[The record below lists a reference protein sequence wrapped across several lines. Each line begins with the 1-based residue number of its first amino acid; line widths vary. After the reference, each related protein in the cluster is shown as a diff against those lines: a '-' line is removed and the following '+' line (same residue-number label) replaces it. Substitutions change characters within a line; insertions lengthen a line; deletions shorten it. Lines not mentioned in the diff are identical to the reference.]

1 MRGATRA
8 APSYAHHGLAK
19 LCDGGTVLPTRRRP
33 FCPKFV
39 RDGPPRINTF
49 PALAEAAMAAVAFRD
64 DLARFPV
71 IGSTRREHIERWM
84 EDPRVQVVW
93 EKLAATA
100 PDLEPK
106 AFIHFVLM
114 LRQGVSDASAQRYY
128 IEKCNTWRAKY
139 NKVLKRLVSSQM
151 PDLELARQLENVVEG
166 LQLNAAILSFVT
178 TLGRDN
184 SSRQE
189 EDGARARKLFEM
201 ELSRYFQDICGQW
214 LDREVAALT
223 EIAFPGKEINEDMVR
238 GMRRSCAKVQVS
250 LRVPSNDVS
259 IVPDQ

>member
-1 MRGATRA
+1 MGWQNFATVVRYCRRGEGRFAE
-8 APSYAHHGLAK
+8 SS
-19 LCDGGTVLPTRRRP
+19 
-33 FCPKFV
+33 F

-84 EDPRVQVVW
+84 EDPRVQEVW

-139 NKVLKRLVSSQM
+139 NKVLKRLVSAGAVFLSSSAGIVRSQKGSLRSASVATCM
-151 PDLELARQLENVVEG
+151 KPYKAVGQH
-166 LQLNAAILSFVT
+166 ILYF
-178 TLGRDN
+178 
-184 SSRQE
+184 
-189 EDGARARKLFEM
+189 RKL
-201 ELSRYFQDICGQW
+201 W
-214 LDREVAALT
+214 
-223 EIAFPGKEINEDMVR
+223 
-238 GMRRSCAKVQVS
+238 VQE
-250 LRVPSNDVS
+250 NAEY
-259 IVPDQ
+259 

>member
-1 MRGATRA
+1 MVA
-8 APSYAHHGLAK
+8 
-19 LCDGGTVLPTRRRP
+19 
-33 FCPKFV
+33 
-39 RDGPPRINTF
+39 I
-49 PALAEAAMAAVAFRD
+49 AFRD

-84 EDPRVQVVW
+84 EDPRVQEVW

-184 SSRQE
+184 SSQQE

-201 ELSRYFQDICGQW
+201 ELGRYFQDICGQW

-223 EIAFPGKEINEDMVR
+223 EIAFPGKEISEDMVR